1 MATNEGNTALRRNK
15 NTPLEAHQTDDF
27 PEGLNYMKMPFFGPK
42 TSEKMASCTE
52 IQEAGVGKME
62 TIWTIWKHWTEKAYM
77 VVQIFQIVS
86 CIILVRR
93 FLAILGVA
101 GLLKIVSF

>member
-1 MATNEGNTALRRNK
+1 
-15 NTPLEAHQTDDF
+15 
-27 PEGLNYMKMPFFGPK
+27 
-42 TSEKMASCTE
+42 
-52 IQEAGVGKME
+52 ME
-62 TIWTIWKHWTEKAYM
+62 TIGTIWKHWTEKAYM

-86 CIILVRR
+86 CIILVRG

>member
-1 MATNEGNTALRRNK
+1 
-15 NTPLEAHQTDDF
+15 
-27 PEGLNYMKMPFFGPK
+27 MPFFDPK
-42 TSEKMASCTE
+42 ISEKRTSCTG
-52 IQEAGVGKME
+52 IQEAGAGKME
-62 TIWTIWKHWTEKAYM
+62 TIWTIWKHWTKKAYI

-101 GLLKIVSF
+101 GLLKIVRFWVSKL

>member
-1 MATNEGNTALRRNK
+1 
-15 NTPLEAHQTDDF
+15 
-27 PEGLNYMKMPFFGPK
+27 
-42 TSEKMASCTE
+42 MASCAG
-52 IQEAGVGKME
+52 IQEVGAGKIE
-62 TIWTIWKHWTEKAYM
+62 TIWTIWKHWTKKPYM